1 MHHLVVALAYE
12 YVYGLY
18 EYVQNELNI
27 PLDIATIASLLSQA
41 TPRWPN
47 AGVQRWYIVECEKT
61 FKFRNQFHHSTF
73 IPVII

>member
-1 MHHLVVALAYE
+1 MHVVHII
-12 YVYGLY
+12 VF
-18 EYVQNELNI
+18 
-27 PLDIATIASLLSQA
+27 LDSHTISAHIIVFLDSHTISVCIASLLSQA

-47 AGVQRWYIVECEKT
+47 AGVRYIVECEKT